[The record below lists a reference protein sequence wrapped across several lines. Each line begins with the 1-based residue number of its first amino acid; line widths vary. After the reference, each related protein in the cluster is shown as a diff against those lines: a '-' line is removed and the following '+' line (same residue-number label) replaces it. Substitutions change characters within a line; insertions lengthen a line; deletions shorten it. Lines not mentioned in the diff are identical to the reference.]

1 MIFIETSIFSKT
13 IQTLL
18 TDDEY
23 RELQGALLENPARGD
38 LIPGGAG
45 LRKLR
50 WARKGMGKSG
60 GLRTVYYWAVYYWAV
75 VQDQILMVFAYP
87 KSKVEN
93 LTDQQLALLVKVAKE
108 EFGNG

>member
-1 MIFIETSIFSKT
+1 MIFIETAAFSKT
-13 IQTLL
+13 IQALL

-50 WARKGMGKSG
+50 WARQGMGKSG
-60 GLRTVYYWAVYYWAV
+60 GLRTVCLARGKLSGLDCSQRDAMQGANCAV
-75 VQDQILMVFAYP
+75 
-87 KSKVEN
+87 
-93 LTDQQLALLVKVAKE
+93 
-108 EFGNG
+108 

>member
-1 MIFIETSIFSKT
+1 MIFLETSIFSKA
-13 IQTLL
+13 IQALL

-23 RELQGALLENPARGD
+23 RELQMALLENPAKGD

-50 WARKGMGKSG
+50 WARQGTGKSG
-60 GLRTVYYWAVYYWAV
+60 GIRTIYYWAVA
-75 VQDQILMVFAYP
+75 QDQILMVFAYP
-87 KSKVEN
+87 KSRIEN
-93 LTDQQLALLVKVAKE
+93 LTDKQLAELAKVAKE